1 MITSLDNYLLN
12 IFYWLL
18 LVSKKIKFVNRTFR
32 LPQMEIEKKK
42 KKIASKLSVA
52 QHTSA
57 ECRSVLKDR
66 IPKVITSGIP

>member
-1 MITSLDNYLLN
+1 
-12 IFYWLL
+12 
-18 LVSKKIKFVNRTFR
+18 
-32 LPQMEIEKKK
+32 MEIEKKK